1 MDAAGNEI
9 AGIRLPDVA
18 APIGV
23 HTGWN
28 LRHPDMGAPDDELFL
43 VGSTWWFDDV
53 PPLEEHLARSR
64 RGHRRPRGRRL
75 LLEVDVARLV
85 ARAER
90 AWRAASGEPLTAP
103 PRPLGQAGQAGA
115 GPAGEGAGGC

>member
-1 MDAAGNEI
+1 VDAAGNET
-9 AGIRLPDVA
+9 AGIRLPEVA

-28 LRHPDMGAPDDELFL
+28 LRHPDMGAPEDELFL

-53 PPLEEHLARSR
+53 PPLDEHLARSR
-64 RGHRRPRGRRL
+64 AVIDDLVSRRL
-75 LLEVDVARLV
+75 LLDVDVARLV

-90 AWRAASGEPLTAP
+90 AWREASG
-103 PRPLGQAGQAGA
+103 
-115 GPAGEGAGGC
+115 GPDTRRR